1 MPRKIKRIRPRTFAI
16 YHAVKVN
23 ARSQRDVAREF
34 EISQP
39 RVSQAIK
46 AVSEYLSEVVPD
58 DVQGIESLPEM
69 PRCER
74 LYTGMR
80 LQRMRLEQGYI
91 DMMRAWQD
99 SRNVS
104 TTIKVIETSQGER
117 RETTTKTRDGNVRF
131 HRTAM
136 DYSAE
141 LLELD
146 GMLSDGSV
154 NLSNDGRLT
163 EVPTLTPDEE
173 TRVYELCE
181 IARQGEVA
189 YAQAAARR
197 ERAQQRRKA
206 AAGVAAEVPAEKAA
220 EVAAEAVVEVAEVP
234 VAETVTQIA
243 AAPAEV
249 VSHQS
254 EGGLSL
260 NEPSVDENGDMYREK
275 QGILPVANDNA
286 ALIAPVG
293 KPTETASVTDKVA
306 SNVRYTG
313 PLTRPRPYYELPAT
327 SYRPTPSVTN
337 QSGERSG
344 EHLRN
349 RSLFDIPF
357 DELTEEELDQ
367 MVARARR
374 TEWMRSLGTREITVK
389 EGRLASRR
397 DEEW

>member
-173 TRVYELCE
+173 TRVYELCK

-197 ERAQQRRKA
+197 ERAQQRRKT
-206 AAGVAAEVPAEKAA
+206 AAELPAEKAV
-220 EVAAEAVVEVAEVP
+220 EVAADGASEVVVEVVEVP
-234 VAETVTQIA
+234 VAEVVTQTA
-243 AAPAEV
+243 AAPAEAA
-249 VSHQS
+249 SHQS

-260 NEPSVDENGDMYREK
+260 NGPRTDENGDIRREYR
-275 QGILPVANDNA
+275 GILPVANDNA
-286 ALIAPVG
+286 ALIAPAG
-293 KPTETASVTDKVA
+293 KPTETASVADKVA
-306 SNVRYTG
+306 DKNLDNR
-313 PLTRPRPYYELPAT
+313 PLARPIPYYELPETA
-327 SYRPTPSVTN
+327 YRPAAPVMN
-337 QSGERSG
+337 QSVDKSEENR
-344 EHLRN
+344 RN
-349 RSLFDIPF
+349 RSLFEIPF

-374 TEWMRSLGTREITVK
+374 SEWMRRLSTREITVK

>member
-1 MPRKIKRIRPRTFAI
+1 MPRKIKRIRPQTFAI

-69 PRCER
+69 PRAER

-141 LLELD
+141 LLELE
-146 GMLSDGSV
+146 GMMGDGSV

-163 EVPTLTPDEE
+163 EVPTLTPAEE
-173 TRVYELCE
+173 ARARELYE
-181 IARQGEVA
+181 IAQQAEIA
-189 YAQAAARR
+189 QAQAAAQ
-197 ERAQQRRKA
+197 ERRKA
-206 AAGVAAEVPAEKAA
+206 AAERAAAKAGEVAGEVAAEVVVETAA
-220 EVAAEAVVEVAEVP
+220 EPVAEV
-234 VAETVTQIA
+234 VIQTA
-243 AAPAEV
+243 AAPAEM

-260 NEPSVDENGDMYREK
+260 NGRRTDESGGICRENR
-275 QGILPVANDNA
+275 GILPVVNDNV

-293 KPTETASVTDKVA
+293 NRTKTASVTEKVA
-306 SNVRYTG
+306 GKVLDAS
-313 PLTRPRPYYELPAT
+313 PLSRPRPYYELPET
-327 SYRPTPSVTN
+327 SYLPPEPVPS
-337 QSGERSG
+337 QSGEGSR

-349 RSLFDIPF
+349 RSLFEIPF

-367 MVARARR
+367 MVARVRR
-374 TEWMRSLGTREITVK
+374 TEWMRSLGAREITVK

-397 DEEW
+397 EEEW

>member
-69 PRCER
+69 PRAER

-206 AAGVAAEVPAEKAA
+206 AAEVPAENAA
-220 EVAAEAVVEVAEVP
+220 EVAADAVVEVAEVP
-234 VAETVTQIA
+234 VAEVVTQTA
-243 AAPAEV
+243 AAPAEAA
-249 VSHQS
+249 SHQS

-260 NEPSVDENGDMYREK
+260 SEADAVENSDIRPEN
-275 QGILPVANDNA
+275 QGILPVTNDNA

-293 KPTETASVTDKVA
+293 KPTKTVSVAEKVA
-306 SNVRYTG
+306 NKNLDNR
-313 PLTRPRPYYELPAT
+313 PLSRPIPYYELPETA
-327 SYRPTPSVTN
+327 YRHAAPVMN
-337 QSGERSG
+337 QSVDKSEENR
-344 EHLRN
+344 RN
-349 RSLFDIPF
+349 RSLFEIPF

-389 EGRLASRR
+389 GGGLASRR